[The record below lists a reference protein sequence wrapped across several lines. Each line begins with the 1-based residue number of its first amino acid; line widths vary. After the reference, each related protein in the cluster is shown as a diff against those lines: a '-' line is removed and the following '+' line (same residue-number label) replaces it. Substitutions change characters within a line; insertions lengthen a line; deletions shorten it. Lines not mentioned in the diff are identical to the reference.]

1 MVRRQRLQVAAVV
14 RVFHLLE
21 VEQQQ
26 LVEQV
31 VVLTHQLQVLVIV
44 EQ

>member
-1 MVRRQRLQVAAVV
+1 RQRLQVAAVV

-31 VVLTHQLQVLVIV
+31 VVLTHQLQVPVTM